1 MTEPRSTLV
10 RPTRMRAA
18 GLVLTAALLT
28 GCGGPADDD
37 AAPPEPATTSA
48 SPTLPGSTSPG
59 AAKGAVPHEDQGV
72 ALTGEVRTQVTKCVL
87 DGRPRW
93 AFDGTVTAIDDG
105 EVTFEVHESF
115 RGDLPAT
122 YVVAMGAPVTPG
134 HSEASPSYSVGTRL
148 LVSGSGREAWGC
160 GGTLYYD
167 AESATD
173 WRS

>member
-1 MTEPRSTLV
+1 MTEPRSAPA

-28 GCGGPADDD
+28 GCGGPADD
-37 AAPPEPATTSA
+37 ASPPEPATTSA
-48 SPTLPGSTSPG
+48 SPTLPGATSPG
-59 AAKGAVPHEDQGV
+59 PATGAVPHEDQGV
-72 ALTGEVRTQVTKCVL
+72 SRTGEVPTRITKCVL
-87 DGRPRW
+87 DGSPRW

-105 EVTFEVHESF
+105 RVTFEVHESF

-122 YVVAMGAPVTPG
+122 YVVEMGAPVTAG
-134 HSEASPSYSVGTRL
+134 HSEASPSYAVGTRL
-148 LVSGSGREAWGC
+148 LVSGSGSEAWGC

-167 AESATD
+167 AGSAAD